1 MNEEKKQ
8 MICVDCL
15 KTAFF
20 MIAVSTIF
28 TTLGIIDAIYSAV
41 EYGAFEITLFV
52 SIIAVTTGAIG
63 VICGVLSRI
72 FFDKSSSTW
81 NVITFLCVCLNI
93 GCFISSLYVL
103 FPILLW

>member
-1 MNEEKKQ
+1 MNEEKRQ
-8 MICVDCL
+8 MICEDCL
-15 KTAFF
+15 RTAFF

-41 EYGAFEITLFV
+41 EYGVFEITLFV

-63 VICGVLSRI
+63 LICGALSRI
-72 FFDKSSSTW
+72 FFDKSSSIW
-81 NVITFLCVCLNI
+81 NMITFLCVFLSV
-93 GCFISSLYVL
+93 GCFMSSLYVL